1 MSGGF
6 FRPECEE
13 MSSSVWSLLPR
24 SWKQVHAGSLVLN
37 FAVQH
42 SSSCLECFEQGT
54 GTTKIVGGSV
64 GLEFTRSGQNPEFAP
79 SDVLERTFENSQIL
93 PGARLGCR
101 RQMPDV
107 VLLLETSS
115 L

>member
-37 FAVQH
+37 LQSSIPLVGCMPH
-42 SSSCLECFEQGT
+42 SHPSALEEDCLDLWAAWGSGCFDNLECFELGT
-54 GTTKIVGGSV
+54 GTTKIV
-64 GLEFTRSGQNPEFAP
+64 
-79 SDVLERTFENSQIL
+79 
-93 PGARLGCR
+93 
-101 RQMPDV
+101 
-107 VLLLETSS
+107 
-115 L
+115 